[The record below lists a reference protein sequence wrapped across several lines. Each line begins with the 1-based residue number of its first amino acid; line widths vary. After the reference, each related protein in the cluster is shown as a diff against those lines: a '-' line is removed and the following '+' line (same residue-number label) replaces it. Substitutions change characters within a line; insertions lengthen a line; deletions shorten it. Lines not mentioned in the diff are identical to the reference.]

1 MNEPKPTACCAK
13 CSAPATV
20 FLSLVVGEQTTS
32 TAFCAKCAP
41 AGLLTAPLP
50 ATLAGLKLAV
60 PVPAGR
66 GRCPSCGFRW
76 ADFDRTQRLGCA
88 QCYISHPRETDAL
101 IARAQPGLQHVG
113 RRPPAPGST
122 PLQTTLLPEL
132 EAARPR
138 KAPAKELT
146 LEQLQSDL
154 KAAVERE
161 DYEKAARLRDQIAAR
176 SASTK

>member
-1 MNEPKPTACCAK
+1 MNEPKPTACCAQ

-20 FLSLVVGEQTTS
+20 FLSLVVGEQTVS
-32 TAFCAKCAP
+32 TAFCATCAP

-88 QCYISHPRETDAL
+88 QCYTSHPRETDAL

-113 RRPPAPGST
+113 RRPTAPGST

-138 KAPAKELT
+138 KAPTKELT
-146 LEQLQSDL
+146 LDQLQSDL

-176 SASTK
+176 SGSTK

>member
-20 FLSLVVGEQTTS
+20 FLSLVVGEQTAA
-32 TAFCAKCAP
+32 TAFCATCAP
-41 AGLLTAPLP
+41 AGLLAAPLP

-66 GRCPSCGFRW
+66 GRCPACGFRW
-76 ADFDRTQRLGCA
+76 ADFERTQRLGCA
-88 QCYISHPRETDAL
+88 QCYTSHPRETDAL
-101 IARAQPGLQHVG
+101 IARAQPGMQHTG
-113 RRPPAPGST
+113 RRPPAPGSV

-132 EAARPR
+132 DAARPR
-138 KAPAKELT
+138 RAPAAPPT
-146 LEQLQSDL
+146 LEQLQADL

-176 SASTK
+176 GASTK